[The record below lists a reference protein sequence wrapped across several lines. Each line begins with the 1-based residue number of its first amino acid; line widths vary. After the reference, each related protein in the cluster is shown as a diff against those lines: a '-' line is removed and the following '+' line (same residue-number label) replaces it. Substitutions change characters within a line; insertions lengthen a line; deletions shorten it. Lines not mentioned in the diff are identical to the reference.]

1 MKITKID
8 KRIKELIT
16 SIARQAE
23 AELGKADV
31 VYPEFR
37 SAHEAYAVLKERI
50 EKTRSELDTTKVF
63 LWEYWNDIKNN
74 TSDKDHAWLTSLYNH
89 AFCCAAEALVLA
101 ATAQKAIDGT
111 ELLNREDKTNV

>member
-1 MKITKID
+1 MITKIN

-16 SIARQAE
+16 SIVRRGE
-23 AELGKADV
+23 AELEKTEGT
-31 VYPEFR
+31 YPEFR
-37 SAHEAYAVLKERI
+37 SPHEAYAVIKERI
-50 EKTRSELDTTKVF
+50 EKTRNELDTAKVF